1 MASASG
7 TPVSCVEEPRPLSNV
22 EFPMNRRTLIRTAV
36 GASLAAFGALP
47 AFAAD
52 GTSSGG
58 TSSSSQLDALLQRLA
73 EEYFHRS
80 PEEATQYE
88 FDVGANA
95 SLRSRLDDRSLG
107 ASAKDRESAARA
119 LNDLARIDKAKLDAS
134 ARLDYETAVFVYST
148 LKDLTA
154 RYGTVDINL
163 RPSPYPVSQMNGTYY
178 WLPEFMG
185 SRHPL
190 ESAQDVDAYYAR
202 LTALGRALDQETE
215 RIRHEAGI
223 GVIPPSFV
231 IARTIAQIQA
241 LRQTPPAQSAMIG
254 PAVERARTEKLGD
267 IGSRAEEIFRTTIAP
282 ALSRQAEALQTLAPK
297 AKTAAGVWALPDG
310 EAYYASAVHSNTT
323 TSIEPGEL
331 HQRGL
336 QLVADISSQLDRSL
350 RQQGLNGGTVGERI
364 EALDKDPRFLVP
376 ETDAGRKQLLDA
388 ARKMIDA
395 ITALLPKG
403 FLTLPKD
410 ELVVKRIPV
419 AIENGAPGAFY
430 SDGVG
435 GQPGTISL
443 NLKSPAEL
451 PLWRLPTLT
460 HHEGIPG
467 HHFQSSV
474 LRAAGD
480 LSLFRRLVRFSA
492 YTEGWALYA
501 ERVAEELGI
510 YENNPA
516 GRIGLLQSELFRAAR
531 IVVDTGIHHHR
542 WSREQAVKWMMD
554 NAGEPAMSAQRE
566 IDRYCVYPGQACS
579 FMVGATEIRA
589 ARERAR
595 QRMGSRFDVRAFHDL
610 VLRSGP
616 VPIDVLHSAVDQWSK
631 TVSAL

>member
-1 MASASG
+1 
-7 TPVSCVEEPRPLSNV
+7 
-22 EFPMNRRTLIRTAV
+22 MNRRTLIRTAV
-36 GASLAAFGALP
+36 GAGLAAFSGLP

-52 GTSSGG
+52 APATA
-58 TSSSSQLDALLQRLA
+58 LAALLQRLA
-73 EEYFHRS
+73 EDYLRRS
-80 PEEATQYE
+80 PEEATGNE
-88 FDVGANA
+88 FDVGKHAN
-95 SLRSRLDDRSLG
+95 LRSQLDDRSLS
-107 ASAKDRESAARA
+107 ASAKDRESSARA
-119 LNDLARIDKAKLDAS
+119 LSELSRIDRTTLDAAAKLDY
-134 ARLDYETAVFVYST
+134 DTAVFVYST
-148 LKDLTA
+148 LKELTA
-154 RYGTVDINL
+154 RYGMVDINL

-178 WLPEFMG
+178 WLPEFLG

-190 ESAQDVDAYYAR
+190 ESAQDVDAYYSR

-215 RIRHEAGI
+215 RIRHDAGI

-231 IARTIAQIQA
+231 ITRTIAQIQT
-241 LRQTPPAQSAMIG
+241 LRQAKPTQTAMIA
-254 PAVERARTEKLGD
+254 PAMERAKAKKLGD
-267 IGSRAEEIFRTTIAP
+267 VGTRAEQIFRANIAP
-282 ALSRQAEALQTLAPK
+282 ALDRQIQALQSLSPK

-310 EAYYASAVHSNTT
+310 DAYYASSVRSNTT
-323 TSIEPGEL
+323 TSIAPGEL

-336 QLVADISSQLDRSL
+336 QLVADITAQLDRGL
-350 RQQGLNGGTVGERI
+350 QQQGLKTGSVAERVK
-364 EALDKDPRFLVP
+364 ALDADARFLVP
-376 ETDAGRKQLLDA
+376 ENDAGREQLLA
-388 ARKMIDA
+388 AASDMIAA
-395 ITALLPKG
+395 IRALLPKG
-403 FLTLPKD
+403 FQTIPKD
-410 ELVVKRIPV
+410 ELLVKRIPV

-435 GQPGTISL
+435 GQPGTFSL

-451 PLWRLPTLT
+451 PLWRLPTLA

-467 HHFQSSV
+467 HHFQFSV
-474 LRAAGD
+474 LRAAGE

-501 ERVAEELGI
+501 ERVADELGI
-510 YENNPA
+510 YDSNPA

-542 WSREQAVKWMMD
+542 WTREQAVKWMVE
-554 NAGEPAMSAQRE
+554 NAGERQMAAERE

-616 VPIDVLHSAVDQWSK
+616 VPIDVLHSAVDQWSQ
-631 TVSAL
+631 TASA

>member
-1 MASASG
+1 
-7 TPVSCVEEPRPLSNV
+7 
-22 EFPMNRRTLIRTAV
+22 MNRRTLIRTAV
-36 GASLAAFGALP
+36 GASLAAVSGLP
-47 AFAAD
+47 AFAAND
-52 GTSSGG
+52 TSPV
-58 TSSSSQLDALLQRLA
+58 LDALLQRLA
-73 EEYFHRS
+73 EEYLRRS

-95 SLRSRLDDRSLG
+95 GLRSQLDDRSLS
-107 ASAKDRESAARA
+107 ASAKDRESATRA
-119 LNDLARIDKAKLDAS
+119 LDDLTRIDRTKLGAA
-134 ARLDYETAVFVYST
+134 ARLDYDTAVFVYST

-163 RPSPYPVSQMNGTYY
+163 RPSPYAVSQMNGTYY
-178 WLPEFMG
+178 WLPETLG

-190 ESAQDVDAYYAR
+190 ESAQDVDAYFSR

-215 RIRHEAGI
+215 RIRHDAGI

-231 IARTIAQIQA
+231 IERTIAQIQT
-241 LRQTPPAQSAMIG
+241 LKQTPPAQTALIG
-254 PAVERARTEKLGD
+254 PAVERAKAKKLGD
-267 IGSRAEEIFRTTIAP
+267 IGSRAEEMFRSTIVP
-282 ALSRQAEALQTLAPK
+282 ALTRQTQALESLAPK
-297 AKTAAGVWALPDG
+297 ARTSAGVWALPDG
-310 EAYYASAVHSNTT
+310 EAYYASSVHSNTT
-323 TSIEPGEL
+323 TSVAPGEL
-331 HQRGL
+331 HKRGL
-336 QLVADISSQLDRSL
+336 QLVADITSQLDRSL
-350 RQQGLNGGTVGERI
+350 QQQGLKSGSVAQRI
-364 EALDKDPRFLVP
+364 KALDTDARFLVP
-376 ETDAGRKQLLDA
+376 ETDAGRERLLAA
-388 ARKMIDA
+388 ARDMIAA
-395 ITALLPKG
+395 IRALLPKG
-403 FLTLPKD
+403 FLTIPKD

-435 GQPGTISL
+435 GQPGTFSL

-451 PLWRLPTLT
+451 PLWRLPTLA

-467 HHFQSSV
+467 HHFQFSV
-474 LRAAGD
+474 LRAAGE

-501 ERVAEELGI
+501 ERVADELGI
-510 YENNPA
+510 YDNNPA

-542 WSREQAVKWMMD
+542 WTREQAVKWMMD
-554 NAGEPAMSAQRE
+554 NAGEPAIAAQRE

-595 QRMGSRFDVRAFHDL
+595 QRMGARFDVRAFHDL

-631 TVSAL
+631 TAPAL